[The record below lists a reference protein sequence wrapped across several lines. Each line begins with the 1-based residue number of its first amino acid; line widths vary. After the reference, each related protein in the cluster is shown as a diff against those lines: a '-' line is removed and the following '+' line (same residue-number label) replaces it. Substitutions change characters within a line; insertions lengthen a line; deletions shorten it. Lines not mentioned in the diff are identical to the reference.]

1 MKSKFTLTS
10 TALMAGA
17 AVLLTA
23 CGNNQSTPA
32 TKSETSA
39 PAHTAGTAA
48 GEIKKQVEEAKGA
61 VESKAKEVAAQA
73 SSQAQGL
80 IDQAKSLISQNKLS
94 EAMTS
99 LNQLGGLKLT
109 PEQQKLVDQLK
120 EQVQK
125 ALAGQNLPKSIG
137 NLIPGSK

>member
-39 PAHTAGTAA
+39 PANTAGTAA